1 MIQRIPTV
9 TTKTTIF
16 GTSDG
21 FKVFTAVKYLTYALL
36 FINIFLF
43 LREELLALEHT
54 FAGEIELGQII
65 QSFAATID
73 TASWLL
79 LLLLFELE
87 TSVLD
92 DSRIKGG
99 TKWFLHG
106 VRGLCYVAIGY
117 AFTGYYAELIALYD
131 VTPISVPDSCTLVVQ
146 NLSLL
151 VTIDEYLPL
160 DLKNCATMGPEVYR
174 LNGFDIV
181 SDGQTL
187 NAVQRLAWTDLINS
201 AAWIMVVILLEIE
214 VRLQLRGNLSDG
226 IMRGTKFVKFALY
239 GTLFLAAIFWGF
251 KGDFLDFWD
260 ASMWLF
266 AFIFIELNVFE
277 WQQETTQQEVAT

>member
-1 MIQRIPTV
+1 M
-9 TTKTTIF
+9 TTETNIF
-16 GTSDG
+16 GISNR
-21 FKVFTAVKYLTYALL
+21 FRIFTAVKYLTYSLL
-36 FINIFLF
+36 FVNIFLF
-43 LREELLALEHT
+43 LQEELLALEHT
-54 FAGEIELGQII
+54 FAGDLQLGQVI

-73 TASWLL
+73 TASWVL

-92 DSRIKGG
+92 DSQIRGV
-99 TKWFLHG
+99 TKWVLHG
-106 VRGLCYVAIGY
+106 VRGLCFIAIGY
-117 AFTGYYAELIALYD
+117 AFTGYYAELVALYNATAASID
-131 VTPISVPDSCTLVVQ
+131 PCSLVDQ
-146 NLSLL
+146 KHSLL
-151 VTIDEYLPL
+151 ITIDEYLPL
-160 DLKNCATMGPEVYR
+160 DSSNCAAMGPEIYR

-201 AAWIMVVILLEIE
+201 AAWILVVVLLEIE

-226 IMRGTKFVKFALY
+226 IMRGTKFVKFVLY

-251 KGDFLDFWD
+251 KGDVLDFWD

-277 WQQETTQQEVAT
+277 WQNETTQREVDT